1 MTATEWL
8 VTIGGAAA
16 IAWVNWY
23 FFLAQRVKA
32 TPPDGAPASGASP
45 SEDR

>member
-1 MTATEWL
+1 MSAIEWL

-23 FFLAQRVKA
+23 FFLAQRAAA
-32 TPPDGAPASGASP
+32 TSMGGKQAVE
-45 SEDR
+45 EDQ